1 MKAET
6 KTDEMKLRFPGW
18 FMHTHEQSCVH
29 RQDYAHVG
37 FCPET
42 LETQQTGKASK
53 HKFYQPNML
62 LKHTTT

>member
-1 MKAET
+1 VKAKT

-18 FMHTHEQSCVH
+18 FMHTHEQSYVD

-42 LETQQTGKASK
+42 LETQQIGKASK
-53 HKFYQPNML
+53 RKF
-62 LKHTTT
+62 